1 MRELLGP
8 EEALEGCLAGL
19 MDMLGCQRAQVRL
32 PPWSQA
38 LDGEKEPFAMVSGR
52 PVPAGEEWYLG
63 FDFA

>member
-1 MRELLGP
+1 
-8 EEALEGCLAGL
+8 